1 MSRLYIK
8 RKIINLDFYD
18 FIFLERLRKLE
29 EETSKNITGKHISVI
44 ELLIALNLD
53 VN

>member
-1 MSRLYIK
+1 MSRLCNEH
-8 RKIINLDFYD
+8 KIINLKFYD

-29 EETSKNITGKHISVI
+29 EDTSTNITGKRICVI
-44 ELLIALNLD
+44 ELLIALNVD